1 MAKPAVPP
9 VGRTAGDAFGALVE
23 LMRILRSPGGCP
35 WDREQTLDTLKPFVL
50 EEAHEVIDA
59 IERRDFDD
67 LQGEIGDLIFE
78 GVFLAQL
85 CADEQRFTV
94 TEALRDVHAK
104 LVRRHPHVFGD
115 ASGERPEGVDTPN
128 AVKGQ
133 WEQVK
138 ADERAAKGQ
147 PRRGMFDGIPKT
159 LPALL
164 AAYEIGN
171 RAAATGFDWPAAHEV
186 LDKIE
191 EEIGELRE
199 TLERDERTRASG
211 RGTGRSAL
219 RGDEPGAQARNRARS
234 GAARGEPQVHDALRR
249 DAGPPRITRPRA
261 RRGHARR
268 DGTRLAGREAR
279 RTLKPAHHLGYT
291 TVRVGSVIRRRA
303 PRQVEAPRLLSIQR
317 EIACDRSADGD
328 FAVCVRVDGVVR
340 GGSVPRA
347 DCARRRSSRTIRSRL
362 ASHRAIRCRTASSS
376 GRASR
381 PSRCGRRDD
390 RRSRRS
396 EMGSG
401 RGRADEAGRAARH
414 RAGRGRSWVMPST
427 STSRGL
433 EPAAGISIAST
444 PARTPPR
451 SAARARRP
459 PPA

>member
-1 MAKPAVPP
+1 MADSDLPASSDSQDSPDASTAPKPAVPP
-9 VGRTAGDAFGALVE
+9 VGHSAGDAFGALVE
-23 LMRILRSPGGCP
+23 LMRILRAPGGCP

-171 RAAATGFDWPAAHEV
+171 RAAATGFDWPAATEV

-191 EEIGELRE
+191 EEAGELRE
-199 TLERDERTRASG
+199 TLEQKDRARQEEELG
-211 RGTGRSAL
+211 DLLFAVTNLARKLGIEPEAAL
-219 RGDEPGAQARNRARS
+219 RAANRKFISRFDAMQARLES
-234 GAARGEPQVHDALRR
+234 
-249 DAGPPRITRPRA
+249 
-261 RRGHARR
+261 
-268 DGTRLAGREAR
+268 
-279 RTLKPAHHLGYT
+279 
-291 TVRVGSVIRRRA
+291 
-303 PRQVEAPRLLSIQR
+303 
-317 EIACDRSADGD
+317 
-328 FAVCVRVDGVVR
+328 
-340 GGSVPRA
+340 
-347 DCARRRSSRTIRSRL
+347 
-362 ASHRAIRCRTASSS
+362 
-376 GRASR
+376 
-381 PSRCGRRDD
+381 
-390 RRSRRS
+390 
-396 EMGSG
+396 
-401 RGRADEAGRAARH
+401 RGRALGQATLDEMEHAWQAVK
-414 RAGRGRSWVMPST
+414 RGER
-427 STSRGL
+427 
-433 EPAAGISIAST
+433 
-444 PARTPPR
+444 
-451 SAARARRP
+451 
-459 PPA
+459 

>member
-1 MAKPAVPP
+1 MADSDLPIDASKAARPAVPA
-9 VGRTAGDAFGALVE
+9 VGHTAGDAFGALVE

-59 IERRDFDD
+59 IERRDYDD

-171 RAAATGFDWPAAHEV
+171 RAAATGFDWPAATEV

-199 TLERDERTRASG
+199 TLDTSKDAERTRQEEELGDLLFAVTNLARKLG
-211 RGTGRSAL
+211 IEPEAAL
-219 RGDEPGAQARNRARS
+219 RAANRKFT
-234 GAARGEPQVHDALRR
+234 
-249 DAGPPRITRPRA
+249 TRFEA
-261 RRGHARR
+261 MQ
-268 DGTRLAGREAR
+268 TRLE
-279 RTLKPAHHLGYT
+279 
-291 TVRVGSVIRRRA
+291 S
-303 PRQVEAPRLLSIQR
+303 
-317 EIACDRSADGD
+317 
-328 FAVCVRVDGVVR
+328 
-340 GGSVPRA
+340 
-347 DCARRRSSRTIRSRL
+347 
-362 ASHRAIRCRTASSS
+362 
-376 GRASR
+376 
-381 PSRCGRRDD
+381 
-390 RRSRRS
+390 
-396 EMGSG
+396 
-401 RGRADEAGRAARH
+401 RGRALGEATLDEMEHAWQAVK
-414 RAGRGRSWVMPST
+414 RGER
-427 STSRGL
+427 
-433 EPAAGISIAST
+433 
-444 PARTPPR
+444 
-451 SAARARRP
+451 
-459 PPA
+459 

>member
-1 MAKPAVPP
+1 MADPIVSKPTIPP
-9 VGRTAGDAFGALVE
+9 VGHTAADAFGALVE

-59 IERRDFDD
+59 IERRDYDD

-94 TEALRDVHAK
+94 KEALRDVHAK

-171 RAAATGFDWPAAHEV
+171 RAAATGFDWPAANEV

-191 EEIGELRE
+191 EEIGEVRE
-199 TLERDERTRASG
+199 TLDASG
-211 RGTGRSAL
+211 KARERQEEELGDLLFAVTNLARKLGIEPEAAL
-219 RGDEPGAQARNRARS
+219 RAANRKFTTRFEAMQAR
-234 GAARGEPQVHDALRR
+234 L
-249 DAGPPRITRPRA
+249 
-261 RRGHARR
+261 
-268 DGTRLAGREAR
+268 EA
-279 RTLKPAHHLGYT
+279 
-291 TVRVGSVIRRRA
+291 
-303 PRQVEAPRLLSIQR
+303 
-317 EIACDRSADGD
+317 
-328 FAVCVRVDGVVR
+328 
-340 GGSVPRA
+340 
-347 DCARRRSSRTIRSRL
+347 
-362 ASHRAIRCRTASSS
+362 
-376 GRASR
+376 
-381 PSRCGRRDD
+381 
-390 RRSRRS
+390 
-396 EMGSG
+396 
-401 RGRADEAGRAARH
+401 RGRALGEATLDEMEHAWQAVK
-414 RAGRGRSWVMPST
+414 RGER
-427 STSRGL
+427 
-433 EPAAGISIAST
+433 
-444 PARTPPR
+444 
-451 SAARARRP
+451 
-459 PPA
+459 

>member
-1 MAKPAVPP
+1 MADSDPRFDVVKPAVPP
-9 VGRTAGDAFGALVE
+9 VGETAGDAFGALVE

-94 TEALRDVHAK
+94 TDALRDVHAK

-171 RAAATGFDWPAAHEV
+171 RAAATGFDWPAATEV

-191 EEIGELRE
+191 EEVGELRE
-199 TLERDERTRASG
+199 TLEQKEHARQEEELGDLLFAVTNLARKLGIEPEA
-211 RGTGRSAL
+211 AL
-219 RGDEPGAQARNRARS
+219 RAANRKFTSRFDAMQARLES
-234 GAARGEPQVHDALRR
+234 
-249 DAGPPRITRPRA
+249 
-261 RRGHARR
+261 
-268 DGTRLAGREAR
+268 
-279 RTLKPAHHLGYT
+279 
-291 TVRVGSVIRRRA
+291 
-303 PRQVEAPRLLSIQR
+303 
-317 EIACDRSADGD
+317 
-328 FAVCVRVDGVVR
+328 
-340 GGSVPRA
+340 
-347 DCARRRSSRTIRSRL
+347 
-362 ASHRAIRCRTASSS
+362 
-376 GRASR
+376 
-381 PSRCGRRDD
+381 
-390 RRSRRS
+390 
-396 EMGSG
+396 
-401 RGRADEAGRAARH
+401 RGRALGEATLDEMEHAWQVVK
-414 RAGRGRSWVMPST
+414 RGER
-427 STSRGL
+427 
-433 EPAAGISIAST
+433 
-444 PARTPPR
+444 
-451 SAARARRP
+451 
-459 PPA
+459 

>member
-1 MAKPAVPP
+1 MADSDLPSDGAKPAVPP
-9 VGRTAGDAFGALVE
+9 VGHTAGDAFGALVE

-191 EEIGELRE
+191 EEIGEVRE
-199 TLERDERTRASG
+199 TLEKKERERQEEELGDLLFAVTNLARKLGIEPEA
-211 RGTGRSAL
+211 AL
-219 RGDEPGAQARNRARS
+219 RAANRKFTSRFDAMQARLES
-234 GAARGEPQVHDALRR
+234 
-249 DAGPPRITRPRA
+249 
-261 RRGHARR
+261 
-268 DGTRLAGREAR
+268 
-279 RTLKPAHHLGYT
+279 
-291 TVRVGSVIRRRA
+291 
-303 PRQVEAPRLLSIQR
+303 
-317 EIACDRSADGD
+317 
-328 FAVCVRVDGVVR
+328 
-340 GGSVPRA
+340 
-347 DCARRRSSRTIRSRL
+347 
-362 ASHRAIRCRTASSS
+362 
-376 GRASR
+376 
-381 PSRCGRRDD
+381 
-390 RRSRRS
+390 
-396 EMGSG
+396 
-401 RGRADEAGRAARH
+401 RGRALGEATLDEMEHAWQAVK
-414 RAGRGRSWVMPST
+414 RGER
-427 STSRGL
+427 
-433 EPAAGISIAST
+433 
-444 PARTPPR
+444 
-451 SAARARRP
+451 
-459 PPA
+459 

>member
-1 MAKPAVPP
+1 MADSDLPPAVSKPAAPP
-9 VGRTAGDAFGALVE
+9 VGRTAGEAFEALVE
-23 LMRILRSPGGCP
+23 LMRILRAPGGCP

-59 IERRDFDD
+59 IERRDYDD

-115 ASGERPEGVDTPN
+115 ASGEKPEGVDTPN
-128 AVKGQ
+128 AVKGK

-199 TLERDERTRASG
+199 TLDKPDAKGQPRERQEEELGDLLFAVTNLARKLGIEPEA
-211 RGTGRSAL
+211 AL
-219 RGDEPGAQARNRARS
+219 RAANRKFTTRFGAMQAR
-234 GAARGEPQVHDALRR
+234 L
-249 DAGPPRITRPRA
+249 
-261 RRGHARR
+261 
-268 DGTRLAGREAR
+268 EA
-279 RTLKPAHHLGYT
+279 
-291 TVRVGSVIRRRA
+291 
-303 PRQVEAPRLLSIQR
+303 
-317 EIACDRSADGD
+317 
-328 FAVCVRVDGVVR
+328 
-340 GGSVPRA
+340 
-347 DCARRRSSRTIRSRL
+347 
-362 ASHRAIRCRTASSS
+362 
-376 GRASR
+376 
-381 PSRCGRRDD
+381 
-390 RRSRRS
+390 
-396 EMGSG
+396 
-401 RGRADEAGRAARH
+401 RGRALGEATLDEMEHAWQAVK
-414 RAGRGRSWVMPST
+414 RGER
-427 STSRGL
+427 
-433 EPAAGISIAST
+433 
-444 PARTPPR
+444 
-451 SAARARRP
+451 
-459 PPA
+459 